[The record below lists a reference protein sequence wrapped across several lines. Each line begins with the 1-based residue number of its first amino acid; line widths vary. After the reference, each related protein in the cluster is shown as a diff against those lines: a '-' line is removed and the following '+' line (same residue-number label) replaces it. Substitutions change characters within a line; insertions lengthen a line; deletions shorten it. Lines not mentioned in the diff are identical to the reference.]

1 MDLERTTN
9 RRSFL
14 YTTGLAAGAMALS
27 LPTQTACK
35 TAQKK
40 EKLGVAL
47 VGLGYYST
55 DLLAPA
61 LQETKYATLAGIVTG
76 TPAKAQS
83 WKEKYDIPE
92 KNIYNYENFDRI
104 ADNPDIDVVYV
115 VLPNSMH
122 KEYVIRAAKAGKH
135 VFCEKPMAVT
145 AADCREMIAA
155 CRENG
160 VKLTIGYRMQ
170 HEPHTQEIMRIGK
183 EKTLGP
189 IRMITAGAG
198 WRWDN
203 PGDHWKN
210 KKAYGGGAMMDM
222 GVYSLQGARYAMGE
236 EPVAV
241 AAQQYTRRPEVF
253 SEVDEF
259 TSFQLQFPSG
269 ALANLH
275 TSLGVNMNYL
285 QVNADN
291 GWYRLDPFQS
301 YNGIEGE
308 SSQGPISFETGNQQ
322 AKQMDDDCYAI
333 MNDEAL
339 LVPGEEGLRD
349 MVIVEAI
356 RQSVAE
362 GGRWI
367 NLEG

>member
-1 MDLERTTN
+1 M
-9 RRSFL
+9 
-14 YTTGLAAGAMALS
+14 AAGALALS
-27 LPTQTACK
+27 LPVQSACK
-35 TAQKK
+35 TTPKK
-40 EKLGVAL
+40 DKLGVAL

-61 LQETKYATLAGIVTG
+61 LQLTKYCSLTGIVTG
-76 TPAKAQS
+76 TPEKAQA
-83 WKEKYDIPE
+83 WKEKYKIPD
-92 KNIYNYENFDRI
+92 KNIYHYENFDQI
-104 ADNPDIDVVYV
+104 ARNPDIDVVYV

-145 AADCREMIAA
+145 AADCREMIEA
-155 CRENG
+155 CRANQ
-160 VKLTIGYRMQ
+160 VKLAIGYRMQ
-170 HEPHTQEIMRIGK
+170 HEPHTQELMRYGK
-183 EKTLGP
+183 EKAFGP

-198 WRWDN
+198 WRWDD

-222 GVYSLQGARYAMGE
+222 GVYSLQAARYCMGE
-236 EPVAV
+236 EPIAV
-241 AAQQYTRRPEVF
+241 SAQQYTRRPDVF

-285 QVNADN
+285 QVNADE
-291 GWYRLDPFQS
+291 GWYRADPFSS
-301 YNGIEGE
+301 YTGITAE
-308 SSQGPISFETGNQQ
+308 SSKGPISFETGHQQ

-333 MNDEAL
+333 LNEQPL
-339 LVPGEEGLRD
+339 PVPGEEGLRD
-349 MVIVEAI
+349 IQIVEAI

-362 GGRWI
+362 GGRWVAL
-367 NLEG
+367 NG

>member
-1 MDLERTTN
+1 
-9 RRSFL
+9 
-14 YTTGLAAGAMALS
+14 MALS
-27 LPTQTACK
+27 LPTQIACK
-35 TAQKK
+35 PPPKK
-40 EKLGVAL
+40 DKLGVAL
-47 VGLGYYST
+47 IGLGYYST

-61 LQETKYATLAGIVTG
+61 LQETKKAYLAGIVTG
-76 TPAKAQS
+76 SQEKAQR
-83 WKEKYDIPE
+83 WKEKYNIPE
-92 KNIYNYENFDRI
+92 KNIYNYENFDSI
-104 ADNPDIDVVYV
+104 KDNPDIDVVYV

-122 KEYVIRAAKAGKH
+122 KEFVIRGAKAGKH

-145 AADCREMIAA
+145 SADCREMIEA

-160 VKLTIGYRMQ
+160 VKLAIGYRMQ

-183 EKTLGP
+183 EKSIGP
-189 IRMITAGAG
+189 IRMIAAGTG

-210 KKAYGGGAMMDM
+210 KKVYGGGAMMDM
-222 GVYSLQGARYAMGE
+222 GVYALQAARYAMGE

-241 AAQQYTRRPEVF
+241 SAQQYTRRPEVF

-275 TSLGVNMNYL
+275 TSLGVEMNYL
-285 QVNADN
+285 QVNADS
-291 GWYRLDPFQS
+291 GWYRLEPFQS
-301 YNGIEGE
+301 YSGIQGV

-322 AKQMDDDCYAI
+322 AKQMDDDCLAI
-333 MNDEAL
+333 LNDEPL
-339 LVPGEEGLRD
+339 SVPGEEGLRD
-349 MVIVEAI
+349 IQIVEAI

-362 GGRWI
+362 GGHWI
-367 NLEG
+367 NLNG